1 MSRKIGAGVPAS
13 RAIHGIV
20 RRTRREKNPLISGL
34 LKCELRAATVILMPT
49 LQKLIADKFLA
60 KLEKSFN
67 ETVTR
72 LTGIDYVETVTM
84 KEKEYSNASNP

>member
-20 RRTRREKNPLISGL
+20 RRTRRDTNALRKDLLKSGL
-34 LKCELRAATVILMPT
+34 GAATLIIMPT

-60 KLEKSFN
+60 KLEKSSTK
-67 ETVTR
+67 TVPR
-72 LTGIDYVETVTM
+72 LTGIGYVETVTIE
-84 KEKEYSNASNP
+84 EKE